1 MNTASEAGWQIL
13 LDKGLVTGAMPSKQ
27 AVESPWYVRLMLG
40 IAGWIAALF
49 LLGFVAAG
57 LAWVIKSEAT
67 STLVGGL
74 IVCIAWLMLRKLGRN
89 DFAVQFA
96 LALSFAG
103 QVLFAVGIFGW
114 LGLEQDA
121 TAAWLVM
128 TLFQALLATAMPNS
142 IHRVWSAIA
151 TTVAFYMLLYSLN
164 LAALSP
170 AIILGVAAWAWLNE
184 FSWPAF
190 GATLRP
196 IAYGL
201 LLGLAAMDTAT
212 GALHPLVGMGVGLST
227 QNHFPPW
234 LGALLSGA
242 VMVSVVWTLLRRWRV
257 SIPDRTAVVALS
269 GAAILVLVS
278 LEVPGI
284 AAGVC
289 IILLGYAHGNRV
301 LTGIGIAALLLYLS
315 TYYYSLGTTLLVK
328 SQALAAGGAV
338 LLMLRW
344 LLLRLLAP
352 NGNRSN
358 E

>member
-1 MNTASEAGWQIL
+1 MNAASEAGWQIL
-13 LDKGLVTGAMPSKQ
+13 LDKGLVTGTMPSRQ
-27 AVESPWYVRLMLG
+27 AIESPWYVRLMLG

-49 LLGFVAAG
+49 LLGFVALG
-57 LAWVIKSEAT
+57 LAWVIRSETA
-67 STLVGGL
+67 STLAGGL

-128 TLFQALLATAMPNS
+128 TMFQAVLATAMPNS

-151 TTVAFYMLLYSLN
+151 ATVAFYMLLYSLD

-170 AIILGVAAWAWLNE
+170 AIILGAAAWAWLNE
-184 FSWPAF
+184 FSWPALS
-190 GATLRP
+190 ATLRP
-196 IAYGL
+196 IAYGA
-201 LLGLAAMDTAT
+201 LLGLMAMDTAT
-212 GALHPLVGMGVGLST
+212 GALHPLIGIGVGLSI
-227 QNHFPPW
+227 QNFLPSW
-234 LGALLSGA
+234 LGALLSGT
-242 VMVSVVWTLLRRWRV
+242 VLVSVVWTLLRRWRV
-257 SIPDRTAVVALS
+257 AIPGRTAVVALS
-269 GAAILVLVS
+269 GVAILILVS
-278 LEVPGI
+278 LKVPGI
-284 AAGVC
+284 AAGLC

-301 LTGIGIAALLLYLS
+301 LTGLGIAALLLYLS
-315 TYYYSLGTTLLVK
+315 TWYYSMDTTLLVK
-328 SQALAAGGAV
+328 SQALAASGAV

-344 LLLRLLAP
+344 LLLKLLAS